1 MYTLKEFVK
10 IVDNCKN
17 EVELLQ
23 VCLAVNDKELYT
35 PLDLNF
41 MDLAVRQ
48 KMITL
53 NE

>member
-10 IVDNCKN
+10 IVDNCQD

-41 MDLAVRQ
+41 MDLTVKQ

-53 NE
+53 NK